1 MNKKKVRQIIDTSN
15 LIISYIA
22 IFGLVYIGMLFLSTE
37 QFKIIGISILILLLM
52 FLTLVVTASRE
63 YQNLIKLKTVK
74 ETILKVLSIVLI
86 VLSIIVFIL
95 LNAYQKFNVL
105 LIVISS
111 FLLITNLV
119 KVVLLR

>member
-22 IFGLVYIGMLFLSTE
+22 IFGSVFIAMLFLTVE
-37 QFKIIGISILILLLM
+37 QFKIIGIAILILMLL
-52 FLTLVVTASRE
+52 FLTLVIIATSE
-63 YQNLIKLKTVK
+63 YQKLIKLKTVK

-95 LNAYQKFNVL
+95 LNAYQKLNIL
-105 LIVISS
+105 LIVVSS
-111 FLLITNLV
+111 YLLITNLV
-119 KVVLLR
+119 KLVLLR